1 MSITLVLSPM
11 VSGYVQMTDQESLL
25 LGSVRQEGEVCAY
38 CKDLSGG
45 LRAQVLS
52 SDSLDSA
59 PGFATPS

>member
-1 MSITLVLSPM
+1 M

-45 LRAQVLS
+45 LRAQVLA